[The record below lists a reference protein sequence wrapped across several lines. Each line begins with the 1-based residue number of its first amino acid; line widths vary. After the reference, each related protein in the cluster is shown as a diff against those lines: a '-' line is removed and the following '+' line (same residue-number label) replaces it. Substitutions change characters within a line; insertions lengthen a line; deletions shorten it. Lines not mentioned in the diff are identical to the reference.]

1 MMLAKEVSLEF
12 WCIHYMWVYFDD
24 PKPIVYVVYVVPTV
38 CRSSYLD
45 LLLFSWLKKATST
58 SGRRCMESQRQHLGR
73 ESQLGV
79 DKSMSISK
87 SASEAYII
95 YHISN
100 LYIHIYM
107 YIYMSCIMSLYIY
120 IQIYREIDRYV
131 NDVCVFVFSHI
142 CISMLNP

>member
-1 MMLAKEVSLEF
+1 MTPNQWF
-12 WCIHYMWVYFDD
+12 YD
-24 PKPIVYVVYVVPTV
+24 VYVVPTV

-87 SASEAYII
+87 SASKAYII

-107 YIYMSCIMSLYIY
+107 YINIYHVSCLYINIY

-131 NDVCVFVFSHI
+131 NDVCVCSFFLTYVSV
-142 CISMLNP
+142 C